1 MTDRKRLFLL
11 IGIMT
16 TVALA
21 VTMIT
26 IYILYTAS
34 FREQKARLLETC
46 HSQARLLES
55 IASYARQHTPDRWKE
70 ATLTQITNAHRRY
83 EGFGR
88 TGEFTLAH
96 RQGDQI
102 VFLLRHRH
110 YDLSNPEPVPFRG
123 ADSDTALPMRLAL
136 LDSSGVVVGPDYRNA
151 QVLAAHEPVAD
162 LNWGIVAKID
172 LAEIRAPFVR
182 AGAIAVLITL
192 LLASGG
198 AWVSLRLSTPV
209 IEHLEESAARTE
221 AILETATEGIITT
234 DEHGVVASFNRAAEE
249 IFGYDR
255 TEVVGEHVSMLAPD
269 DHDDP
274 QDASLA
280 DAMTDPDCTLQ
291 PGERHVIWKG
301 REITGQC
308 RDESTFPLYAA
319 ISAVVVNDQCILTGI
334 VRDIT
339 EQKRTEEQLRR
350 AREQLE
356 ERVEERTAE
365 LESFAYSVSHDLRTP
380 LRAIDG
386 YTRIL
391 REEHTDQLDDEGRRL
406 LDIVYDSAQTMGA
419 LIDDLLTLSRVG
431 RREMKSVRI
440 DMEALAREA
449 YDDLKRARP
458 EDTESVRFDCEELPP
473 AWGDRSMV
481 RHVFTNLLSNALK
494 FSRREEAPQIEVGAT
509 EDDGEPVYF
518 VRDNGVGFDEAYVDK
533 AFDVF
538 QRLHGEE
545 EFEGT
550 GVGLA
555 LVERILQRHDGRAW
569 AEGAEGEGATVFFTL
584 PGPSPSSVEAPRT
597 DESPRR
603 AVA

>member
-1 MTDRKRLFLL
+1 MTDRKRLLVL
-11 IGIMT
+11 VGIMA
-16 TVALA
+16 TVALV
-21 VTMIT
+21 VTMVT

-34 FREQKARLLETC
+34 FREQRARLVETC
-46 HSQARLLES
+46 KSQARLLES
-55 IASYARQHTPDRWKE
+55 IASYAREHTPERWKE
-70 ATLTQITNAHRRY
+70 ATLTQITTAHRRY
-83 EGFGR
+83 KGFGR
-88 TGEFTLAH
+88 TGEFTLAD
-96 RQGDQI
+96 RRGNQI
-102 VFLLRHRH
+102 VFLLRRRH
-110 YDLSNPEPVPFRG
+110 YDLSTPKPVPFHG
-123 ADSDTALPMRLAL
+123 VGSDVALPMQLAL
-136 LDSSGVVVGPDYRNA
+136 RDSSGVVTGPDYRGKE
-151 QVLAAHEPVAD
+151 VLAAHEPVAD

-172 LAEIRAPFVR
+172 LAEVRAPFVR
-182 AGAIAVLITL
+182 AGSIALLVTL
-192 LLASGG
+192 LLASFA
-198 AWVSLRLSTPV
+198 AWVSLRVSTPIV
-209 IEHLEESAARTE
+209 EHLEESAARTE
-221 AILETATEGIITT
+221 AVLETATEGIITT
-234 DEHGVVASFNRAAEE
+234 DEHGVITSFNQAAEE

-255 TEVVGEHVSMLAPD
+255 TEVLGESASMLVPGNQCDEFLNEFEAS
-269 DHDDP
+269 
-274 QDASLA
+274 DACQ
-280 DAMTDPDCTLQ
+280 TE
-291 PGERHVIWKG
+291 GRHVIWEG

-308 RDESTFPLYAA
+308 KNGRTFPLYAA
-319 ISAVVVNDQCILTGI
+319 VSAVVVNDQCLLTGI

-386 YTRIL
+386 YARIL

-406 LDIVYDSAQTMGA
+406 LDVVYDSAQTMGA

-431 RREMKSVRI
+431 RREMSPARI

-449 YDDLKRARP
+449 YDEIKRARP
-458 EDTESVRFDCEELPP
+458 EDAERVQFDCEELPP

-494 FSRREEAPQIEVGAT
+494 FSRKETPPQIEVGAT

-538 QRLHGEE
+538 QRLHSEE

-569 AEGAEGEGATVFFTL
+569 AEGTEGEGATIFFTL
-584 PGPSPSSVEAPRT
+584 PSPTSSSTEAPRT
-597 DESPRR
+597 ADSPRR